1 MNQSVEPSQSLL
13 SAIQQK
19 TAIDMLQ
26 KALEDIAV
34 ANHQPKL
41 NGMAMGTPPPAIFPL
56 PSTAPMSGLY
66 LGNGTSQLLAATQSQ
81 QPLQQQNGPSTVE
94 QRLVSSSNLWGLL

>member
-56 PSTAPMSGLY
+56 PSTASMSGLY
-66 LGNGTSQLLAATQSQ
+66 LGNGSSQLLAATQSQ

-94 QRLVSSSNLWGLL
+94 QRLVSSNLWGLL